1 MIHFALGLD
10 GIEGHVDAW
19 TLSVDEGKLVVDW
32 FPGKSQYLLCG
43 NSKKMMCMYFE
54 LASVTVRT
62 VWVLFCFQFMLI

>member
-32 FPGKSQYLLCG
+32 FPGKSQHLLCG
-43 NSKKMMCMYFE
+43 NNKKMM
-54 LASVTVRT
+54 
-62 VWVLFCFQFMLI
+62 